1 MKRILKALHGAVTR
15 HVGWKLLSLAIAVV
29 LWAVVATEP
38 ELSTFASVPVEYKN
52 LPDGLEI
59 NSPPVTSILLEL
71 RGPSGELRGLGDGG
85 VHPAVVLDMSSAR
98 PGQRTFP
105 IGDSNVKLARGVRL
119 VHSRPSEVRFDFEPR
134 AQRPVPVVVRFT
146 GEGKNG
152 YVVAHS
158 ECVPAE
164 LWIAGPSSRV
174 ARVVAAVTDP
184 VDVSTMAGSSRF
196 SVNAFLEDPYVRF
209 QSSPQVS
216 VDVTMRKKA
225 GGPAR

>member
-1 MKRILKALHGAVTR
+1 MKRMVKGLRGMATQ
-15 HVGWKLLSLAIAVV
+15 HVGWKILSLAIAVV

-85 VHPAVVLDMSSAR
+85 VHPAVILDMSGVR

-105 IGDSNVKLARGVRL
+105 ISDSNVKLARGVRL

-134 AQRPVPVVVRFT
+134 AVSSVPVIVRFT
-146 GEGKNG
+146 GEGMNG
-152 YVVAHS
+152 YVVAHHDA
-158 ECVPAE
+158 EPAE
-164 LWIAGPSSRV
+164 LRIAGPRSRV
-174 ARVVAAVTDP
+174 ARIAAAVTDP
-184 VDVSTMAGSSRF
+184 VDVSSLAGTARLR
-196 SVNAFLEDPYVRF
+196 VNAFLEDPYVRIE
-209 QSSPQVS
+209 SSPQVS
-216 VDVTMRKKA
+216 VVVTMRKK
-225 GGPAR
+225 